1 MNKLTNIVSKIQKK
15 IKVIKK
21 EIKRISRSF
30 NRKKYLSFGENCLAD
45 DILSRYDLKSFS
57 SPFATGRSNVEY
69 ILQIQKD
76 NYKDFLNPQ
85 SLEYGT
91 IGEQKVV
98 RQKQYNELSNVYDA
112 SCMRGFEFTHHDVI
126 ADAKKRSS
134 IERRVRRMQSLK
146 NCTLYILYHHRFCKD
161 TDIDLLIQ
169 HLKDL
174 KTIYEKQCEKVYLIA
189 FTQKI
194 VSSEQERK
202 VEKKYID
209 GIYMY
214 YFYTLNVWTGDNENI
229 FWAKC
234 DDDLINQMI
243 QDIKQNDFLRIISD
257 PK

>member
-1 MNKLTNIVSKIQKK
+1 MKRQTNVVTKIKKKL
-15 IKVIKK
+15 KVIKK

-57 SPFATGRSNVEY
+57 SPFASARSNVEY

-76 NYKDFLNPQ
+76 KYKDFLNPQ
-85 SLEYGT
+85 FLEYGYA
-91 IGEQKVV
+91 GEKKVV
-98 RQKQYNELSNVYDA
+98 RQKQYNELSNVYDG

-126 ADAKKRSS
+126 ADKRKRAS

-169 HLKDL
+169 HLNDL
-174 KTIYEKQCEKVYLIA
+174 KNIYEKQCEKVYLIA
-189 FTQKI
+189 FTQKL

-209 GIYMY
+209 GIYLY
-214 YFYTLNVWTGDNENI
+214 YFYTLNVWTGDNQDI
-229 FWAKC
+229 LWARC
-234 DDDLINQMI
+234 DDDLIDQMI
-243 QDIKQNDFLRIISD
+243 QDIK
-257 PK
+257 